1 MKSIPKKLRSLAR
14 AVFKPKAD
22 DLFDPENGIEEGER
36 RFRETRPLFITVA
49 AKEELANAK
58 EGEEGFVLIFYPEGD
73 DRGFVIAKLEI
84 PGYAFGDHELRLFAE
99 NPDIRIVPYRSG
111 STDDDGHY
119 IFAVAINIALISHGI
134 IGSYVYIKDK
144 KPIFLKL
151 RKDHGFQADELD
163 VPEVRDNILMRYMSR
178 LGVIFSEI
186 HKLSLLNR
194 ESRIT

>member
-1 MKSIPKKLRSLAR
+1 MKNIPKKLRGLAR
-14 AVFKPKAD
+14 AVLRPEAD
-22 DLFDPENGIEEGER
+22 DLFNPESGIEEGER

-84 PGYAFGDHELRLFAE
+84 PGYAFGNYELRLFAE

-111 STDDDGHY
+111 STDDDEHY

-151 RKDHGFQADELD
+151 KKDHGFQANELA
-163 VPEVRDNILMRYMSR
+163 VPEVRNNILMRYMSR
-178 LGVIFSEI
+178 VGVIFSEI
-186 HKLSLLNR
+186 HKMSIFKSEN
-194 ESRIT
+194 RIT